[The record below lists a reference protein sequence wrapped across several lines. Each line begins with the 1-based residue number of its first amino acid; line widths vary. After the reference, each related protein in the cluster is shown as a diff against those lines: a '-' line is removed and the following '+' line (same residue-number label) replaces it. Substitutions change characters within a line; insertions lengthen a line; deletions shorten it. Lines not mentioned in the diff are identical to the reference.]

1 MSVVDAELQERCQV
15 SPIRPI
21 PKGWDEKT
29 LLDAVG
35 MKKDLIV
42 AGPFGSNLK
51 VSDYRNEGIPI
62 IRLQNI
68 DYGKFIDK
76 EIKYISPEKA
86 RELAYHSFRAGDL
99 VLAKLGDPIGKTC
112 KVPDYFKDGIVV
124 ADVVRIR
131 VENGW
136 ADTKFIMYSLNSVA
150 AKKQL
155 INGKIGSTRPRVNL
169 DQIRGIRILV
179 PPLNQQRKIAAIL
192 SSVDAAIEQTD
203 AIIAQTERMKM
214 GLMQELISGENET
227 QKVKHIVLNKKGSI
241 KIGPFGSQ
249 LKLSDMVAEGIKVY
263 GQENIIK
270 KDLTLGRR
278 FISLEKYK
286 TLKSCTIFPGDLV
299 ITMMGTIGKSMI
311 FPETFEKGI
320 MDSHLLR
327 LQLDSTIVNA
337 SYLAHI
343 FENYKNI
350 KDQIY
355 SLSQGGI
362 MSGLSSSII
371 RELYIPLPPIL
382 KQNKLVLILSTI
394 DDKLLSEKKYREH
407 QGVIRQGLMQD
418 LLTGRVR
425 VKVDGH
431 A

>member
-1 MSVVDAELQERCQV
+1 
-15 SPIRPI
+15 
-21 PKGWDEKT
+21 
-29 LLDAVG
+29 LDYWKNG
-35 MKKDLIV
+35 DIIWITPNDL
-42 AGPFGSNLK
+42 SKN
-51 VSDYRNEGIPI
+51 
-62 IRLQNI
+62 
-68 DYGKFIDK
+68 
-76 EIKYISPEKA
+76 
-86 RELAYHSFRAGDL
+86 
-99 VLAKLGDPIGKTC
+99 
-112 KVPDYFKDGIVV
+112 
-124 ADVVRIR
+124 
-131 VENGW
+131 
-136 ADTKFIMYSLNSVA
+136 
-150 AKKQL
+150 
-155 INGKIGSTRPRVNL
+155 NGKIYINNSERKITLKALENLSLLPKKSIILSTRAPVGYVSINSNAATINQGCKGLVAKYPESTITEFYYYYFKLIKQILERFSGGSTFKELSKKALEDIVL
-169 DQIRGIRILV
+169 
-179 PPLNQQRKIAAIL
+179 PLPSPAEQRKIAAIL
-192 SSVDAAIEQTD
+192 SSVDTAIEQTD